1 MVLCI
6 WRKFKHFSSYHVL
19 NKTTETKALFNT
31 LFSIIKGYQIK
42 DEDRGTFE
50 DCQMCRKNDCCFIS
64 CHYLL
69 NSSIF
74 CQNVSD
80 TSQRHVTANNTM
92 SKECLTGSTLT
103 SIISTS
109 DELFSSTS
117 TTRNYDKNQL
127 PSSNG
132 TQQTSSN

>member
-6 WRKFKHFSSYHVL
+6 WRIIKHFSSYHVL
-19 NKTTETKALFNT
+19 NKTTKQKPFLIHF
-31 LFSIIKGYQIK
+31 FSVIKGYQII

-50 DCQMCRKNDCCFIS
+50 DCQMCRKNDCSFES

-74 CQNVSD
+74 CQNKSD

-117 TTRNYDKNQL
+117 TTRNYDTNQL
-127 PSSNG
+127 PSSND

>member
-1 MVLCI
+1 MCTKCNCYF
-6 WRKFKHFSSYHVL
+6 RK
-19 NKTTETKALFNT
+19 
-31 LFSIIKGYQIK
+31 
-42 DEDRGTFE
+42 
-50 DCQMCRKNDCCFIS
+50 

-74 CQNVSD
+74 CQSKSD
-80 TSQRHVTANNTM
+80 TSQSQVTANITM
-92 SKECLTGSTLT
+92 SKNCLTGSTLT

-117 TTRNYDKNQL
+117 TTRNYDTNQL
-127 PSSNG
+127 PSSND

>member
-1 MVLCI
+1 M
-6 WRKFKHFSSYHVL
+6 L
-19 NKTTETKALFNT
+19 NKTTKQKPFLIHF
-31 LFSIIKGYQIK
+31 FSVIKGYQII

-50 DCQMCRKNDCCFIS
+50 DCQMCRKNDCCFES

-74 CQNVSD
+74 CQNISD

-109 DELFSSTS
+109 DKLFASTS
-117 TTRNYDKNQL
+117 TTRNYDTNQL
-127 PSSNG
+127 PSSND
-132 TQQTSSN
+132 TQQMSSN